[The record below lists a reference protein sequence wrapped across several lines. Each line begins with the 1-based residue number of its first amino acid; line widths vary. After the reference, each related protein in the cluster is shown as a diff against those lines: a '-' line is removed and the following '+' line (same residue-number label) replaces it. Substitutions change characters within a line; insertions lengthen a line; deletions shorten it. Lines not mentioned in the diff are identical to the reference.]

1 MPQRR
6 ARPTA
11 KNGWTGRNGKSDRN
25 SRSGRLSGWRRTP
38 APPPTP
44 APEPPPSTTDAPP
57 SEPSDAGSVVQAAL
71 YRDGVRVSAPDTLA
85 DTFREL
91 REQPSGMAWIGLAR
105 PTEAEL
111 LSLAAEFDLHPL
123 AVEDALE
130 AHQRP
135 KLERYGDTLFV
146 VLSAARYLDT
156 PEEVDFG
163 ELHVFVGPDFVITV
177 RHGAAPDLS
186 AVRQRME
193 ESPELLRL
201 GPEAVLYAILDAVVD
216 GYAPVV
222 AGVQT
227 DIDEIETE
235 VFRGD
240 PAVSR
245 RIYELSREMVEF
257 QRATRPLVGMLH
269 SLMAGFAKYGT
280 DEELQRYLRDVADH
294 VTHTSEQV
302 DGFRQALTD
311 ILTVNATLVTQQQ
324 NAEMRALAEAG
335 FEQNEEIKKISSWA
349 AILFA
354 PTLVGTIYGMNFD
367 HMPEL
372 SWRFGYPFAVGL
384 MGVVCVSLYV
394 IFKRRDW
401 L

>member
-1 MPQRR
+1 MSERR
-6 ARPTA
+6 RTPRPT
-11 KNGWTGRNGKSDRN
+11 
-25 SRSGRLSGWRRTP
+25 RRYPWLRPGGANRADAAPRPTP
-38 APPPTP
+38 APPGPPRDEQRTAAADGTP
-44 APEPPPSTTDAPP
+44 REPD
-57 SEPSDAGSVVQAAL
+57 ERSVVDAAV
-71 YRDGVRVSAPDTLA
+71 YRDGRRVGTPDTLA
-85 DTFREL
+85 ATYRRL
-91 REQPSGMAWIGLAR
+91 REEMGAMAWIGLYR
-105 PTEAEL
+105 PSEAEL
-111 LSLAAEFDLHPL
+111 LSLAEEFDLHKL
-123 AVEDALE
+123 AIEDALE

-135 KLERYGDTLFV
+135 KLERYGETLFV
-146 VLSAARYLDT
+146 VLRAARYLDA

-186 AVRQRME
+186 AVRARME
-193 ESPELLRL
+193 STPELLAL
-201 GPEAVLYAILDAVVD
+201 GPEAVLYAILDAAVD

-222 AGVQT
+222 AGVQN

-240 PAVSR
+240 PEVSR

-269 SLMAGFAKYGT
+269 GLMAGFDKYGT

-294 VTHTSEQV
+294 VTHTSERV
-302 DGFRQALTD
+302 DGFRSALTD
-311 ILTVNATLVTQQQ
+311 ILAVNATLVTQQQ

-335 FEQNEEIKKISSWA
+335 FEQNEEVKKISAWA

-354 PTLVGTIYGMNFD
+354 PTLVGTIYGMNFT

-372 SWRFGYPFAVGL
+372 DWVWGYPFAIVL
-384 MGVVCVSLYV
+384 MAVVCVSLYV
-394 IFKRRDW
+394 IFKRRGW